1 MARLSEAKSDE
12 GSTVPRKMDL
22 YWFMPALANRRVGS
36 EWGTTEEEGTIAASA
51 ASCGET
57 ETPEGRHTKRVA
69 PLLDEIVNKGAS
81 DLDSIPL
88 LISGLRSHVESACCG
103 ERKVWGARECS
114 RRQLRWNLN
123 LSQPT
128 SATVE
133 QARDHTR
140 F

>member
-1 MARLSEAKSDE
+1 M
-12 GSTVPRKMDL
+12 
-22 YWFMPALANRRVGS
+22 
-36 EWGTTEEEGTIAASA
+36 AASAA

-57 ETPEGRHTKRVA
+57 ETPEARHTKGVA
-69 PLLDEIVNKGAS
+69 PLLDEIVNKSAS

-88 LISGLRSHVESACCG
+88 LIFGLRSHVESACCG
-103 ERKVWGARECS
+103 EGKVWGVRECS

-133 QARDHTR
+133 QARDHAR
-140 F
+140 FLDDKLRAHFVKTGNDLSLLGRL